1 MTKPSADTFGPGD
14 RLMNDSH
21 VRQDSAVFLSEALS
35 HINEGAGFL
44 DRLKLDEIALLRRAS
59 SPMTFAPRETVFL
72 QGDVHSGIFVITS
85 GRVRI
90 YYAGPTGKEI
100 TLAYWTPGHFIGG
113 PEIFGGGLHMWS
125 AEAVEPSK
133 LDYLPAA
140 QLRHLATTVPNI
152 AIALI
157 EGLVTKG
164 KCYSALVQM
173 LGTRSI
179 TERLAQLLIILA
191 TAENLD
197 RRGHRLVVDRN
208 ITHEQLAAIV
218 GSTRQWVTSTLARF
232 QKAGLIRIERDVI
245 FIDRPEGLPLEG

>member
-1 MTKPSADTFGPGD
+1 MTEPHANVTRLGASSVDDGHD
-14 RLMNDSH
+14 RQN
-21 VRQDSAVFLSEALS
+21 SAVFLSEALS

-44 DRLKLDEIALLRRAS
+44 DRLKLDEISQLRRAA
-59 SPMTFAPRETVFL
+59 SPMTFSASETIFL
-72 QGDVHSGIFVITS
+72 QGDVHSGIFVIVS

-125 AEAVEPSK
+125 AMAVEPSR

-140 QLRHLATTVPNI
+140 KLRYLASTIPGI
-152 AIALI
+152 ALALI

-191 TAENLD
+191 TA
-197 RRGHRLVVDRN
+197 DRN
-208 ITHEQLAAIV
+208 GRQGERLMIDRSITHEQLATIV
-218 GSTRQWVTSTLARF
+218 GSTRQWVTCTLSRF
-232 QKAGLIRIERDVI
+232 QKSGLIRIERDVI
-245 FIDRPEGLPLEG
+245 YLERPDELPFEH

>member
-1 MTKPSADTFGPGD
+1 MTKPSANVLGPGE
-14 RLMNDSH
+14 RLIDDTN
-21 VRQDSAVFLSEALS
+21 VRQHSAVFLSEALS
-35 HINEGAGFL
+35 HINDGAGFL
-44 DRLKLDEIALLRRAS
+44 DRLKLDEIALLRRAAS
-59 SPMTFAPRETVFL
+59 TINFTAGETIFL

-125 AEAVEPSK
+125 AEAVEQSK

-140 QLRHLATTVPNI
+140 QLRHLAATVPNI
-152 AIALI
+152 ALALI

-191 TAENLD
+191 TTDHSGQN
-197 RRGHRLVVDRN
+197 GHRLVVDRN

-232 QKAGLIRIERDVI
+232 QRTGLIRIERDAI
-245 FIDRPEGLPLEG
+245 FIERPEKLPLEN